1 MTYQALWTYDLAED
15 NMTEQKEK
23 KDWVVP
29 AAVAVGAVGIV
40 GGLYLFLR
48 KPKGLDPGD
57 ILLASFQIVYLGDA
71 GTFVIQVS
79 LGSVVVGALFNHIE
93 GLTWTRE
100 VDLPGPGEY
109 SEDLECPL
117 PEAIKARAYD
127 AEALIRTPDM
137 KPFTYLIKDVRKD
150 VITVR

>member
-1 MTYQALWTYDLAED
+1 LTYQPLQIYDSTEE
-15 NMTEQKEK
+15 NMTEQK

-29 AAVAVGAVGIV
+29 AAVAVGAVGV
-40 GGLYLFLR
+40 AGGLYLFLR

-57 ILLASFQIVYLGDA
+57 VLLARFNIVYLGDA

-79 LGSVVVGALFNHIE
+79 LGSIVIGDFFNHIE

-100 VDLPGPGEY
+100 VALPGPGEY

-117 PEAIKARAYD
+117 PEAIKARAYS

-137 KPFTYLIKDVRKD
+137 DPFTYLIKDVRSD